1 MEIKKNPKADLNN
14 KRGLFLEIGLIFSLA
29 CVVLAFAYTP
39 KERTVEKLDVKQAIA
54 EVEMVD
60 ITTQEEKP
68 VEPPTSVEMPV
79 LSYIISVVSNDTK
92 INTNFSF
99 TEFDENITIA
109 PVAATVTEEV
119 VADDEPF
126 LFAEEMPTFQGG
138 DLNVFRNWVQGQL
151 KYPIIAQENG
161 ISGQVT
167 VTFVIERDGS
177 LTNIQVLQSPDR
189 SLSEETIRV
198 LKESPKW
205 TPGKQRN
212 TPVRV
217 RYNLP
222 VIFRLSN

>member
-39 KERTVEKLDVKQAIA
+39 KERTVEKLDVNQAIT

-68 VEPPTSVEMPV
+68 VEPPKSVEMPV
-79 LSYIISVVSNDTK
+79 LSDIISVVSNDTK
-92 INTNFSF
+92 INTNFNF
-99 TEFDENITIA
+99 TEFDENVTIA
-109 PVAATVTEEV
+109 PVATVTEEV

>member
-39 KERTVEKLDVKQAIA
+39 KERTVEKLDVNQSII

-60 ITTQEEKP
+60 NTIQEEKP
-68 VEPPTSVEMPV
+68 VEPPKSVEMPV
-79 LSYIISVVSNDTK
+79 LSDIISVVSNDTK
-92 INTNFSF
+92 INTSFSF
-99 TEFDENITIA
+99 EDFNEDFSVA
-109 PVAATVTEEV
+109 PVATVTEEV